1 MVSAI
6 FMLVLN
12 VLKQLIMLQEQF
24 VSPQLMAWW
33 ATIHDFETSVEELIV
48 CNWFIQTQHI
58 RDMHL
63 VVNT

>member
-1 MVSAI
+1 
-6 FMLVLN
+6 MLE
-12 VLKQLIMLQEQF
+12 EQF
-24 VSPQLMAWW
+24 VSPKLIAWW

-48 CNWFIQTQHI
+48 CNWFIKTQHI

>member
-1 MVSAI
+1 
-6 FMLVLN
+6 MLE
-12 VLKQLIMLQEQF
+12 EQF
-24 VSPQLMAWW
+24 VSPKLMAWW

-48 CNWFIQTQHI
+48 CYWFIKTQHI